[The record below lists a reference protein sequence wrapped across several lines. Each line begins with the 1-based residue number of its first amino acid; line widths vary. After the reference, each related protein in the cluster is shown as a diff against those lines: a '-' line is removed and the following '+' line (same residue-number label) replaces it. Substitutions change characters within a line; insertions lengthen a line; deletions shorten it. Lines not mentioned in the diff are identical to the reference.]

1 MGKKIVAIVGTYR
14 KGQTID
20 TAVDELLNAAK
31 SNGAAT
37 EKIYLLDKHIE
48 FCTNC
53 RKCTQNKITGSRD
66 MCIHNDD
73 MTQIL
78 DKIDAADCIV
88 LASPINWFNATA
100 IMRRFIERLICYGY
114 WPWDTSI
121 PKNRVKTLTKK
132 AVLITASGCP
142 EFIGR
147 PLFRGTF
154 SVLKAA
160 ANCIGAKVI
169 KKIYIGGA
177 AISQN
182 QPLAEKYRKQVFAA
196 GKKLV
201 GERPC

>member
-1 MGKKIVAIVGTYR
+1 MPKKIVAIVGTYR
-14 KGQTID
+14 KGQNID
-20 TAVDELLNAAK
+20 SAVDELLNASQSAGAK
-31 SNGAAT
+31 T

-53 RKCTQNKITGSRD
+53 RKCTQNKITGPRD

-88 LASPINWFNATA
+88 LASPINWFNVTA
-100 IMRRFIERLICYGY
+100 ITKRFIERLICYGY
-114 WPWDTSI
+114 WPWNGSW
-121 PKNRVKTLTKK
+121 PRNRIKKLTKK

-154 SVLKAA
+154 SVMKAA
-160 ANCIGAKVI
+160 ANCVGAKVI

-182 QPLAEKYRKQVFAA
+182 QPLPEKYRKQAFAA
-196 GKKLV
+196 GKVLV
-201 GERPC
+201 S

>member
-1 MGKKIVAIVGTYR
+1 MPKKIIAIVGTYR
-14 KGQTID
+14 KGHTID
-20 TAVDELLNAAK
+20 TAVDELLNAAQAG
-31 SNGAAT
+31 GART

-53 RKCTQNKITGSRD
+53 RKCTQNKITGPRD

-88 LASPINWFNATA
+88 LASPINWFNVTA
-100 IMRRFIERLICYGY
+100 ITKRFIERLICYAF
-114 WPWDTSI
+114 WPWDKNSW
-121 PKNRVKTLTKK
+121 PKNRIKNLTKK

-154 SVLKAA
+154 SVMKAA
-160 ANCIGAKVI
+160 ANCVGAKI
-169 KKIYIGGA
+169 AKKIYIGGA
-177 AISQN
+177 GVSQN
-182 QPLAEKYRKQVFAA
+182 QQLPEKYRKQACNA
-196 GKKLV
+196 GKALAN
-201 GERPC
+201 